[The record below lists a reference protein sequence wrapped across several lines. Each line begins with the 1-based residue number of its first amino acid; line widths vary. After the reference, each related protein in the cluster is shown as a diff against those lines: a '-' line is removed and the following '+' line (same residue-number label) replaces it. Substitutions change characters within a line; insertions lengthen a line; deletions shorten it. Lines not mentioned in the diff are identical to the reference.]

1 MNSGILERLERIK
14 KQEIPTG
21 YEKGAIHLK
30 PKEWLENS
38 LDKIII
44 SSDYGTSEST
54 NNELGIPVL
63 RMGNMNNGK
72 IDISDLVY
80 LELNKEQFE
89 KLKLN
94 KGDILFNRTNSY
106 DLVGKVSLFDI
117 DGDYVCAS
125 YIVRFKIDNSLIDSR
140 YVSYFMNL
148 PKSQE
153 YIKMLATKGVQQANV
168 NPTTLKKYFKI
179 SFPENLDEQ
188 KYILDILDTWEQSL
202 KLKEKLLE
210 EKQKQKKGLMERLL
224 TGKVRLIGFDSE
236 WKEISLDKI
245 LLEKNEVTTV
255 NNQYPVL
262 TSSRQGIFLQSEYFG
277 KQVASQYNVGYKI
290 IKKYEFTYRAM
301 SDDGKFTFNQ
311 LLKHEIGIVSPAYSV
326 FKVRDNSDDTFIK
339 EILNSDIFTRHL
351 AKEVQGGT
359 RLALKFK
366 SLSKIKLKL
375 PEKKE
380 QVEIAKIL
388 KASNYQIDLLQ
399 KEIELLKEQKKG
411 LMQLLLTGLV
421 RVKCN

>member
-1 MNSGILERLERIK
+1 MNSEVLERI
-14 KQEIPTG
+14 EIIKRQSIPKD
-21 YEKGAIHLK
+21 YEKGTFYLK
-30 PKEWLENS
+30 PKEWLEKS
-38 LDKIII
+38 LDNITI

-54 NNELGIPVL
+54 NSNSGIPVL
-63 RMGNMNNGK
+63 RMGNMKDGK
-72 IDISDLVY
+72 IDTNDLVY
-80 LELNKEQFE
+80 LDLNKDQFD

-106 DLVGKVSLFDI
+106 DLVGKVSLFNI
-117 DGDYVCAS
+117 EGDYICAS

-153 YIKMLATKGVQQANV
+153 YIKVLATKGVQQVNV
-168 NPTTLKKYFKI
+168 NPTILKKYFKVT
-179 SFPENLDEQ
+179 FPKNLDEQ
-188 KYILDILDTWEQSL
+188 KKILDILDTLNKCIE
-202 KLKEKLLE
+202 LKEKLLQ
-210 EKQKQKKGLMERLL
+210 EKQKQKKGLVERLL
-224 TGKVRLIGFDSE
+224 TGKVRLNGFTDE
-236 WKEISLDKI
+236 WKEIR
-245 LLEKNEVTTV
+245 LEKVVLEENETTTV

-277 KQVASQYNVGYKI
+277 KQVASKDNVGYKI

-301 SDDGKFTFNQ
+301 SDDGKFKFNQ
-311 LLKHEIGIVSPAYSV
+311 LLEHEIGIVSPAYSV

-339 EILNSDIFTRHL
+339 EILNSDIFTRYL

-366 SLSKIKLKL
+366 SLSKIKLRL
-375 PEKKE
+375 PNKKE
-380 QVEIAKIL
+380 QVEISKIL
-388 KASNYQIDLLQ
+388 KLSNSQIELLE
-399 KEIELLKEQKKG
+399 KEIELLKKQKKG
-411 LMQLLLTGLV
+411 LMQLLLTGIV